1 MSFGGDIA
9 RGAANILFLWLL
21 AALVIGGVL
30 AFGGYFGISWL
41 LNHVSISVQ

>member
-9 RGAANILFLWLL
+9 RGAGGILILWLL

-30 AFGGYFGISWL
+30 ALGGYFGISWL
-41 LNHVSISVQ
+41 IEHVSITVK